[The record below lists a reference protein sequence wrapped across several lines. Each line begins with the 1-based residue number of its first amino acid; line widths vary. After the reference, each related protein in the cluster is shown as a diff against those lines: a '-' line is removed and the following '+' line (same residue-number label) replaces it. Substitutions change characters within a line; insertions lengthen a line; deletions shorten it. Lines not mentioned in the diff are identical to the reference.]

1 MKIYSMIMLLIAM
14 TFGMVMPAAA
24 EEIAPEEPIAQTEAV
39 QAKLN
44 INTASAEEMA
54 KGIKGIGKKKAQL
67 IVEYREKYG
76 AFATVDE
83 LTDVKGIGKG
93 ILSANA
99 GLITVE

>member
-1 MKIYSMIMLLIAM
+1 MKFYSIVMMLIAM
-14 TFGMVMPAAA
+14 TFGMVLPAAA
-24 EEIAPEEPIAQTEAV
+24 EESALETPVQAESV
-39 QAKLN
+39 QAKVN
-44 INTASAEEMA
+44 INTASADEIA

-99 GLITVE
+99 GLLTVE